1 MPSHHVNANEADQAS
16 QVLGNEYYKKLQREL
31 KERQQVQTVQRDN
44 SGEGTTVESDQK
56 RVAAITAGAK
66 SGSLPTQ
73 DRFGDSVQI
82 QSFRWD
88 RGADGEFELSTRRE
102 TPLVTSVDLT
112 GKNVEAAKSIG
123 YKIDLNDKLGQL
135 KQALMQNVV
144 QSRSANF
151 FVSKYAQFKVG
162 MLVRLLAVLGV
173 PPEEITALQHK
184 AIQDAIQ
191 ENINL
196 MAENLY
202 SMELT
207 ELVYGLGKKS
217 RRNLRIFKEVQ
228 KQLMAQ
234 MAILGQKGYW
244 TETRI
249 TEERL
254 KQLARI
260 QDEFKKERENLA
272 YQYEFYFKSLNG

>member
-1 MPSHHVNANEADQAS
+1 M
-16 QVLGNEYYKKLQREL
+16 
-31 KERQQVQTVQRDN
+31 
-44 SGEGTTVESDQK
+44 
-56 RVAAITAGAK
+56 
-66 SGSLPTQ
+66 
-73 DRFGDSVQI
+73 
-82 QSFRWD
+82 
-88 RGADGEFELSTRRE
+88 STRRE

-254 KQLARI
+254 
-260 QDEFKKERENLA
+260 
-272 YQYEFYFKSLNG
+272 